1 VASDRLR
8 VPGTWYR
15 VRASLP
21 RSAEDLAL
29 GALHRAGSTGSA
41 TQPAGPRRVVCEAW
55 FESAAAAEEGL
66 EALRRIAGVKLG
78 EGGPEPVQDD
88 GWMEASSRPRPP
100 LLAGRFAV
108 CDRLPA
114 AGLPAGAL
122 AGRELLV
129 IPASRAFGTGEHP
142 TTRLCLELLSDRVRP
157 GDDLLDLGTGSGILA
172 IAAARLGARRVLA
185 LDIDPAVLE
194 VAAENVAAHGVA
206 ERVQLAAGSW
216 SAVAPGTLYDGAVAN
231 IHRTALVRGARGVA
245 AHLRPGACAILSG
258 FLRADEDKV
267 ERAWSRAGLHR
278 EAVLRD
284 GGWIALALRA
294 EGTTR

>member
-8 VPGTWYR
+8 IPGTWYR

-21 RSAEDLAL
+21 RAAEDLAL
-29 GALHRAGSTGSA
+29 GALHRAGSTGSS
-41 TQPAGPRRVVCEAW
+41 TQPGGPGRLVCEAW
-55 FESAAAAEEGL
+55 FESAVAAAEGL
-66 EALRRIAGVKLG
+66 AALRRIAGVRLPAG
-78 EGGPEPVQDD
+78 SPEAVRDD
-88 GWMEASSRPRPP
+88 GWLDASSRPRPP

-108 CDRLPA
+108 FDRPPA
-114 AGLPAGAL
+114 VPPPPEAL
-122 AGRELLV
+122 GGRELLV

-157 GDDLLDLGTGSGILA
+157 GDELLDLGTGSGILA

-194 VAAENVAAHGVA
+194 VAAENVAAHGV
-206 ERVQLAAGSW
+206 EDRVRLAAGSW

-245 AHLRPGACAILSG
+245 MHLRPGACAILSG

-267 ERAWSRAGLHR
+267 ERAWSRAGLLR
-278 EAVLRD
+278 DAVLRD
-284 GGWIALALRA
+284 GEWVALAVRA
-294 EGTTR
+294 KGTAR

>member
-21 RSAEDLAL
+21 RTAEDLAL

-41 TQPAGPRRVVCEAW
+41 TLPAGPRRVVCEAW
-55 FESAAAAEEGL
+55 FESAAAAAAGVN
-66 EALRRIAGVKLG
+66 ALRGIAGAKLA
-78 EGGPEPVQDD
+78 EGGPEPVRDD
-88 GWMEASSRPRPP
+88 GWLDASSRPRPP

-108 CDRLPA
+108 FDRPPTEPPTA
-114 AGLPAGAL
+114 DAL
-122 AGRELLV
+122 GGRELLV

-142 TTRLCLELLSDRVRP
+142 TTRLCLELLSERVRP
-157 GDDLLDLGTGSGILA
+157 GDELLDLGTGSGILA

-185 LDIDPAVLE
+185 LDIDSAALE

-206 ERVQLAAGSW
+206 DRVRLAAGSW
-216 SAVAPGTLYDGAVAN
+216 TALAPGTLYDGAIAN
-231 IHRTALVRGARGVA
+231 IHRTALVRGARSLV
-245 AHLRPGACAILSG
+245 AHLRPGACAVLSG

-267 ERAWSRAGLHR
+267 ERAWSGAGLHR
-278 EAVLRD
+278 EAARHD
-284 GGWIALALRA
+284 GDWVALAVRA
-294 EGTTR
+294 EGDVR

>member
-1 VASDRLR
+1 MASDRLR

-21 RSAEDLAL
+21 RAAEDLVL
-29 GALHRAGSTGSA
+29 GALHLAGSTGSA

-55 FESAAAAEEGL
+55 FESAAAAAEGRD
-66 EALRRIAGVKLG
+66 ALRRIAGVKLG
-78 EGGPEPVQDD
+78 EGEPEPVRDD
-88 GWMEASSRPRPP
+88 GWLDASSRPRPP

-108 CDRLPA
+108 LDRPPA
-114 AGLPAGAL
+114 EPPTAGAL
-122 AGRELLV
+122 GGRELLV

-142 TTRLCLELLSDRVRP
+142 TTRLCLELLSERVRP
-157 GDDLLDLGTGSGILA
+157 GDDLLDLGTGSAILA

-194 VAAENVAAHGVA
+194 VAAENVTAHGVA
-206 ERVQLAAGSW
+206 GCVQLAAGSW
-216 SAVAPGTLYDGAVAN
+216 TAMAPGALYDVAVVN
-231 IHRTALVRGARGVA
+231 IHRTALVRAARRVA
-245 AHLRPGACAILSG
+245 DRLRPGARAILSG

-267 ERAWSRAGLHR
+267 EQAWSRAGLHR

-284 GGWIALALRA
+284 GDWVALAARA
-294 EGTTR
+294 EGTAR

>member
-1 VASDRLR
+1 MASDRLR

-21 RSAEDLAL
+21 RAAEDLAL

-41 TQPAGPRRVVCEAW
+41 MQPAGPRRVACEAW
-55 FESAAAAEEGL
+55 FDSSAAAAEGL

-78 EGGPEPVQDD
+78 EGGPEPVRDD
-88 GWMEASSRPRPP
+88 GWLDASSRPRPP

-108 CDRLPA
+108 LDRPPA
-114 AGLPAGAL
+114 EPLAAEAL
-122 AGRELLV
+122 GGRELLV

-142 TTRLCLELLSDRVRP
+142 TTRLCLELLSESVRP
-157 GDDLLDLGTGSGILA
+157 GDELLDLGTGSAILA

-194 VAAENVAAHGVA
+194 VAAENVAAHGVG

-216 SAVAPGTLYDGAVAN
+216 SAVAPGSLYDGAIAN
-231 IHRTALVRGARGVA
+231 IHRTALVRGARSLA
-245 AHLRPGACAILSG
+245 AHLRPGAGAILSG

-284 GGWIALALRA
+284 GEWVALAVRA
-294 EGTTR
+294 EGTAK

>member
-216 SAVAPGTLYDGAVAN
+216 SAVAPGTVYDIIVAN
-231 IHRTALVRGARGVA
+231 IHRTALVRAARALA
-245 AHLRPGACAILSG
+245 ACLRPGAQAILSG
-258 FLRADEDKV
+258 FLRADEGKV
-267 ERAWSRAGLHR
+267 ERAWSRAGCEPAAMLHHGDW
-278 EAVLRD
+278 V
-284 GGWIALALRA
+284 ALAVSSTGKR
-294 EGTTR
+294 R